1 MNRHQGTELVQDA
14 PSIRSCYKQ
23 HQFIQQDPE
32 DTIALFEES
41 LNPASISGY
50 TGIVLSGHRDCLFSR
65 IKWHAE
71 KHQRY
76 SGSPFTCSQGF
87 PAASSYPC
95 WAGIRNCTDP
105 WWVPGWFLI
114 FTTIVL
120 EKLNSQF

>member
-14 PSIRSCYKQ
+14 HTTLSCYKQ

-32 DTIALFEES
+32 DTIEGS

-50 TGIVLSGHRDCLFSR
+50 TGIVLCGHRDCLFSR

-76 SGSPFTCSQGF
+76 SGSPFTCSQGI
-87 PAASSYPC
+87 PAACAYLC
-95 WAGIRNCTDP
+95 WAGIRNCPDP
-105 WWVPGWFLI
+105 WWVSGWFLRFI
-114 FTTIVL
+114 TIVL
-120 EKLNSQF
+120 KKLNSQF

>member
-14 PSIRSCYKQ
+14 PTILTCYKQ

-32 DTIALFEES
+32 DTIALFEGS

-50 TGIVLSGHRDCLFSR
+50 TEIVCFLE

-76 SGSPFTCSQGF
+76 SDSPFLCSQGV
-87 PAASSYPC
+87 PAASS
-95 WAGIRNCTDP
+95 
-105 WWVPGWFLI
+105 
-114 FTTIVL
+114 
-120 EKLNSQF
+120 